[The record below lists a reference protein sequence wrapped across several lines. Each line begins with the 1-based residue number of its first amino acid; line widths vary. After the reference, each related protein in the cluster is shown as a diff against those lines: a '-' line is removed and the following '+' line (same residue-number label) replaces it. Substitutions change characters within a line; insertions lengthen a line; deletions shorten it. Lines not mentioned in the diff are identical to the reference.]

1 MILVVFPWLNI
12 VKNLTDNGWAAQVHS
27 TLLYIVICYL
37 GVPAELMVKKR
48 SWQVTRGL
56 PVLVDV

>member
-1 MILVVFPWLNI
+1 MNI